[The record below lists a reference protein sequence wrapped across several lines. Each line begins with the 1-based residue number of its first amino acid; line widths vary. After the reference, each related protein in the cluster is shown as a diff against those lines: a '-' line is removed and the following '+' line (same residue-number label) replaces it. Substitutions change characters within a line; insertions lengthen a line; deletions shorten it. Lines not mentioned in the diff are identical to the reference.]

1 MVCIGKKDTDQQQS
15 QQRQIVVIIKH
26 NNTNVCPHDRTEDL
40 NREEW
45 ATTVLMGAAVLP
57 LGVAM
62 RFLPPSIEGER
73 NFAGYKP
80 RYEK

>member
-1 MVCIGKKDTDQQQS
+1 MWFY
-15 QQRQIVVIIKH
+15 
-26 NNTNVCPHDRTEDL
+26 RTEDL

-45 ATTVLMGAAVLP
+45 ATSVVMGAAVLP
-57 LGVAM
+57 LGVIM

-80 RYEK
+80 RCEYVQRSKDGSRDLGVLSKI